1 MNKYLII
8 FEKTNTGYSAYSPD
22 LDGCVAVGST
32 KKECEKN
39 MKEAIQFHIEF
50 MIEKGYEV
58 PKSQS
63 FAAEFINLT
72 IKKASKAVA
81 VF

>member
-22 LDGCVAVGST
+22 FDGCVAAGST

-39 MKEAIQFHIEF
+39 MKEAIQFHIES

-58 PKSQS
+58 PQSSS

-72 IKKASKAVA
+72 IKKATKAVA